1 VSIGRAALG
10 TFGFGILSGMGKL
23 LYLLRHAK
31 SSWENPALADR
42 DRPLG
47 ARGKRASRVIAEH
60 LQSQQIAPTLV
71 LCSSAA
77 RTRETL
83 ERVRASL
90 GEQVEVRIE
99 DDLYTATAG
108 DLLELL
114 HRVTPGVES
123 VMVIG
128 HNPSLQ
134 ELALT
139 LAGQGPD
146 LVRLSEKF
154 PTAALATLT
163 FAGGWEE
170 LVGGVAEL
178 IAFVTPRELAG
189 TPG

>member
-1 VSIGRAALG
+1 MGR
-10 TFGFGILSGMGKL
+10 L

-31 SSWENPALADR
+31 SSWENPALADH
-42 DRPLG
+42 DRPLAG
-47 ARGKRASRVIAEH
+47 RGQRASRVIAEH
-60 LQSQQIAPTLV
+60 LASQQIAPTLV

-99 DDLYTATAG
+99 DDIYTATAG

-114 HRVTPGVES
+114 HRAAPGAES

-128 HNPSLQ
+128 HNPALQ

-139 LAGQGPD
+139 LAGGGPE
-146 LVRLSEKF
+146 LERLSEKF

-170 LVGGVAEL
+170 LVGGAAEL
-178 IAFVTPRELAG
+178 IAFVTPKELASR
-189 TPG
+189 PG